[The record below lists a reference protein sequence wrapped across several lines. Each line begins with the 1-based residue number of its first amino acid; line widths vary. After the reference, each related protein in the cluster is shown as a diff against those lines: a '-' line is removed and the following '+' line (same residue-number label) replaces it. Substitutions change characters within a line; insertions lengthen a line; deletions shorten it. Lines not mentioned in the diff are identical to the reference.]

1 MYYLYM
7 FNIQSLLNFPI
18 YIAWFIIVM
27 IPLVTIHE
35 FGHFIFARL
44 FKVKVPEFGV
54 GVPPKAVGKRFFGLT
69 WSLNWIPLGAFVRIT
84 GDNDAL
90 ETAHRNI
97 NLNKEDKPAFIEERT
112 SEILSLG
119 DVEDILDSNGVK
131 MDEEWKVFANSYN
144 KKNYIVTPE
153 YDSHL
158 NQLKTFIGWE
168 YDGYFKSKNKSAID
182 SLFFSK
188 NIIQKIL
195 ILVGG
200 VTFNIIGA
208 FLIFLIALNTTGLLA
223 RNTFD
228 TGGNIDYS
236 KLTQDSN
243 FYGIKNTNFD
253 PNARQLYVP
262 TIKDKPS
269 AANDAGIPN
278 NAALKSVNGVMSKD
292 LNNKNLIDLIKT
304 NGNNDVTVEYSIDN
318 VTKTSILKPKIVND
332 VPRIGVALNNAA
344 TYKSKNF
351 VASIGDAF
359 KHTTYYTQLTF
370 NLTIQFFADLV
381 NPAKAQKALD
391 QTSGPVM
398 ISYVSK
404 SLFDDWGLS
413 AVLWLMALVS
423 ISLAVFNILPIPAL
437 DGGRIVLVILEKL
450 FGSSVKKFEPFLITS
465 TYVLLLGA
473 MFLILGKDINQI
485 WNISQR

>member
-1 MYYLYM
+1 M

-35 FGHFIFARL
+35 FGHFIFAKL
-44 FKVKVPEFGV
+44 FKVKVPEFGI
-54 GVPPKAVGKRFFGLT
+54 GVPPKAAGKRMFGLT

-97 NLNKEDKPAFIEERT
+97 KMDKEDKPTFIKDRT

-119 DVEDILDSNGVK
+119 DVEDILDNNGVK
-131 MDEEWKVFANSYN
+131 MDDSWTKFAKSWNN
-144 KKNYIVTPE
+144 KKYIGTEE
-153 YDSHL
+153 YESKL
-158 NQLKTFIGWE
+158 KELKTFVGWE
-168 YDGYFKSKNKSAID
+168 YEAYFNSKNKNQVD
-182 SLFFSK
+182 TLFFSK
-188 NIIQKIL
+188 NLIQKIL

-228 TGGNIDYS
+228 TGGSINYS
-236 KLTQDSN
+236 ALSEGKVFS
-243 FYGIKNTNFD
+243 GVKNSSFD
-253 PNARQLYVP
+253 PNARQLFVP
-262 TIKDKPS
+262 IIKDKPS

-278 NAALKSVNGVMSKD
+278 NSTLVSINGVDAKD
-292 LNNKNLIDLIKT
+292 LNNKNLIDAIKVST
-304 NGNNDVTVEYSIDN
+304 DKDVTLVYTNNNE
-318 VTKTSILKPKIVND
+318 TKTAIIKPKLVD
-332 VPRIGVALNNAA
+332 EVPKVGIALSNAA
-344 TYKSKNF
+344 TYKSQNF
-351 VASIGDAF
+351 ISSIGDAF
-359 KHTTYYTQLTF
+359 NHTTYYTELTF
-370 NLTIQFFADLV
+370 KLTLQFFADLV
-381 NPAKAQKALD
+381 TPSKAQKAID

-437 DGGRIVLVILEKL
+437 DGGRIVLIILEKI
-450 FGSSVKKFEPFLITS
+450 FGSNVKKFEPILVSS
-465 TYVLLLGA
+465 TYILLLGA

-485 WNISQR
+485 WQINQR

>member
-1 MYYLYM
+1 M
-7 FNIQSLLNFPI
+7 FNIQTLLNFPI

-54 GVPPKAVGKRFFGLT
+54 GVPPKVTGKRLFGLT

-97 NLNKEDKPAFIEERT
+97 SLNKEDKPAFIEERT

-119 DVEDILDSNGVK
+119 DVEDILDNNGVK
-131 MDEEWKVFANSYN
+131 MDDGWKGFAKSFN
-144 KKNYIVTPE
+144 KKDYIGTEE
-153 YDSHL
+153 YNTHL
-158 NQLKTFIGWE
+158 SQLKTFIGWE
-168 YDGYFKSKNKSAID
+168 YDGYFKSKNKNTINT
-182 SLFFSK
+182 LFFSK
-188 NIIQKIL
+188 NLIQKIL

-208 FLIFLIALNTTGLLA
+208 FIIFVIALNTTGLLA

-228 TGGNIDYS
+228 TGGSIN
-236 KLTQDSN
+236 
-243 FYGIKNTNFD
+243 YGTLSEGKVFNGVKNSTFD

-269 AANDAGIPN
+269 AANEAGIPN
-278 NAALKSVNGVMSKD
+278 NANLVSINGIQSKD
-292 LNNKNLIDLIKT
+292 LNNKNLIDAIKV
-304 NGNNDVTVEYSIDN
+304 NGSKDVELVYTSES
-318 VTKTSILKPKIVND
+318 VTKTAIIKPKLVDD
-332 VPRIGVALNNAA
+332 VPRIGIALTNAA
-344 TYKSKNF
+344 TYKSQNF
-351 VASIGDAF
+351 FSSIGDAF
-359 KHTTYYTQLTF
+359 KHTTYYTDLTF
-370 NLTIQFFADLV
+370 RLTIQFFADLV

-398 ISYVSK
+398 ISFVSK

-437 DGGRIVLVILEKL
+437 DGGRIMLIILEKI
-450 FGSSVKKFEPFLITS
+450 FGANVKKFEPFLVSS